1 MPRMLE
7 YLEYEEAGSE
17 RSYRC
22 VKCGESL
29 GAGADYRALAGSFD
43 DSINAYEPAA
53 VNTHADTFVLRHH
66 CCPHCAV
73 LFEVEM
79 VPRVAD

>member
-1 MPRMLE
+1 
-7 YLEYEEAGSE
+7 
-17 RSYRC
+17 
-22 VKCGESL
+22 
-29 GAGADYRALAGSFD
+29 
-43 DSINAYEPAA
+43 